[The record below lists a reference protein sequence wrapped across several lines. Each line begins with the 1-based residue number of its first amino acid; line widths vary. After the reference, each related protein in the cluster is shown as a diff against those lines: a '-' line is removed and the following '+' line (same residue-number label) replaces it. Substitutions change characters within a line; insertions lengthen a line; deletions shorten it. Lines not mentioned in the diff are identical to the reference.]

1 MEVAPQQDQINKVQ
15 EELDKAKKENAKE
28 REAFEGRL
36 NDLEKELKKQAA
48 LQITP
53 AQRATL
59 EWEMPALQARVTS
72 LENEFN
78 DLNRI
83 ATNNQGGGR
92 LWILAGFWSG

>member
-1 MEVAPQQDQINKVQ
+1 MEVAPQQDQINKLQ
-15 EELDKAKKENAKE
+15 EELDEAKKENAKE

-36 NDLEKELKKQAA
+36 NDLEKKKQAA

-59 EWEMPALQARVTS
+59 EWEVPALQARVTS

-83 ATNNQGGGR
+83 VTNNQGGGR